1 MKCIALEREIPGAG
15 HEEFAKYSEAEA
27 QKVWDL
33 IQQEKI
39 REIYFRQDQENAVII
54 LECSDKKEAH
64 EILATLP
71 FVSQGLIEFEV
82 IELRPYPGL
91 ERLFFSSKQIT

>member
-1 MKCIALEREIPGAG
+1 MKCIALEQDIPGIG
-15 HEEFAKYSEAEA
+15 NEEFSRYAEAEA
-27 QKVWDL
+27 QKVWEL

-54 LECSDKKEAH
+54 LECRDKEEAQQ
-64 EILATLP
+64 ILATLP
-71 FVSQGLIEFEV
+71 FVSHGLIKFEV

-91 ERLFFSSKQIT
+91 ERLFFSSK